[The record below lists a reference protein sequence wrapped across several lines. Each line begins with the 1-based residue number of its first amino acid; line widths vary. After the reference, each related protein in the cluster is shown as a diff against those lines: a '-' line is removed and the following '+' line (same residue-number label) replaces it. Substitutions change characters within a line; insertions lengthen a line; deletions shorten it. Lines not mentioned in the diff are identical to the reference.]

1 MIKAI
6 PTDIYNKDG
15 ELVEIEFY
23 TPEGE
28 FIIVATWDQSDE
40 QTSANRE
47 EFRKWAYRM
56 VARLN
61 YEVDK

>member
-15 ELVEIEFY
+15 ELMEIEFH
-23 TPEGE
+23 TPDGE
-28 FIIVATWDQSDE
+28 FIIAAQWDVYDE

-47 EFRKWAYRM
+47 EFRKWAYKM
-56 VARLN
+56 VTRLN
-61 YEVDK
+61 YQVDK

>member
-15 ELVEIEFY
+15 DLVEIQFHKLD
-23 TPEGE
+23 GE
-28 FIIVATWDQSDE
+28 FIVVATWDPNDE

-47 EFRKWAYRM
+47 EFRKWAYKM
-56 VARLN
+56 VTRLN

>member
-1 MIKAI
+1 MTKAI
-6 PTDIYNKDG
+6 PTDIYSKGG
-15 ELVEIEFY
+15 ELVEIEFH

-28 FIIVATWDQSDE
+28 FIIVATWDPNDA